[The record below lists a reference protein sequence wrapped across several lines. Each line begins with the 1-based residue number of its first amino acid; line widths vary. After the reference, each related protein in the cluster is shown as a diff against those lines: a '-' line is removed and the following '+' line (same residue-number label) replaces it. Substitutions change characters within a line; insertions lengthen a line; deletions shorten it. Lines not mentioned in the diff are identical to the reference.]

1 MAVRFSTIH
10 RRIFCT
16 ERSIC
21 PALTPKFRH
30 FIKPFDDKTVR
41 ILSGVQTLI
50 CQKPTA
56 FISISNRFWIEQRT
70 KLRS

>member
-10 RRIFCT
+10 RRIFCA

-21 PALTPKFRH
+21 PALTPKLRH

-41 ILSGVQTLI
+41 ILSGVQNSGFESFFENNSYP
-50 CQKPTA
+50 QG
-56 FISISNRFWIEQRT
+56 
-70 KLRS
+70 